1 MNDRGLQQPVATEVD
16 AVALASGWRFAL
28 PALIVTLFA
37 ILVLYH
43 ETALS
48 MAQIWMRS
56 DTFTH
61 GFLVPPITAWLIW
74 RVRNNIAPLHPH
86 PNAWVLLLL
95 AGAGFAWLLGELATV
110 TALSQFALTTM
121 LVLAVGGILGLQVAR
136 RIAFPLLF
144 LYFAVPFGEF
154 AMPQLMEWT
163 ASVTVIGLRFSG
175 IPVYREGLNFVI
187 PSGNWSV
194 VEACSGV
201 RYLIA
206 SLTVGTLFAYLS
218 YRSLKR
224 RLIFVAVS
232 FVVPVIANWMR
243 AYMIVM
249 IGHLSGNKLAA
260 GVDHLI
266 YGWLFFG
273 LVIMAMFWIGARW
286 REDELPLQAE
296 LSKAVAAR
304 GAAARF
310 SPLIMAFALVVMAAS
325 WPLVQWQIERNVPA
339 PVARLEAPGP
349 IAGWPASPEAFA
361 DWRPTFDNASA
372 TLQSTF
378 AAEGQAVGLYLAY
391 YRNQDYGHK
400 MVSSNNVL
408 VRSNDPLWVKVSGGL
423 RPISLG
429 QRTIPLRSAE
439 LRSADS
445 SRMLVWQ
452 WYWVNGH
459 LTASDSEAKAYT
471 AWSRLT
477 GQGDDSAAIFVYA
490 PKEQAG
496 GGDAALEAFVHA
508 AAPEIERVLSQARE
522 KR

>member
-1 MNDRGLQQPVATEVD
+1 MTEQGLSRVLQENRQA
-16 AVALASGWRFAL
+16 WRKAL
-28 PALIVTLFA
+28 PALGVALLL
-37 ILVLYH
+37 ILLIYR
-43 ETALS
+43 ETALA
-48 MAQIWMRS
+48 MADIWARS
-56 DTFTH
+56 ETFTH
-61 GFLVPPITAWLIW
+61 GFLVPPITLWLIW
-74 RVRNNIAPLHPH
+74 RIRANVALLTPRPD
-86 PNAWVLLLL
+86 VLALL
-95 AGAGFAWLLGELATV
+95 ALAGTGFVWLLGELATV
-110 TALSQFALTTM
+110 GVLSQFALTTM
-121 LVLAVGGILGLQVAR
+121 LVLAVPAVLGMPVAR
-136 RIAFPLLF
+136 RIAFPLAF

-154 AMPQLMEWT
+154 AMPQMMEWT
-163 ASVTVIGLRFSG
+163 ANVTVFALRHTG
-175 IPVYREGLNFVI
+175 IPVYREGLHFVI
-187 PSGNWSV
+187 PSGSWSV

-224 RLIFVAVS
+224 RLIFIGVA
-232 FVVPVIANWMR
+232 FVVPLVANWMR

-249 IGHLSGNKLAA
+249 LGHLSGNKLAA

-273 LVIMAMFWIGARW
+273 IVIMAMFWIGSRW

-296 LSKAVAAR
+296 VLKALSAR
-304 GAAARF
+304 GATAQS
-310 SPLIMAFALVVMAAS
+310 SPLLMAFALVVLAAS
-325 WPLVQWQIERNVPA
+325 WPLAQWQIERSVPA
-339 PVARLEAPGP
+339 PVTRLEAPEP

-378 AAEGQAVGLYLAY
+378 AAEGRAVGLYLAY

-408 VRSNDPLWVKVSGGL
+408 VRSNDPLWAKVAGGS
-423 RPISLG
+423 RPITLA

-439 LRSADS
+439 LRSADA
-445 SRMLVWQ
+445 SRLLVWQ

-508 AAPEIERVLSQARE
+508 AAPEIERLLSQTRE
-522 KR
+522 QR